1 MKREALSLAFF
12 PLSAKRRPM
21 LQVLAGVLL
30 PLVLGA
36 SLASGADAGG
46 LARLRA
52 RGTLRWGGDIQGGE
66 PYVYRDPR
74 DSSRLVGFE
83 VEIADGLARRL
94 GVRAEFVQ
102 NDWQNLIPSLE
113 RGDFDVILNGLEVTP
128 ARRERVAFTR
138 PYYAFTETLV
148 VRRNSP
154 VQQLPE
160 LAGARV
166 GTLNASLASDLLAAT
181 PGVQV
186 VLYEG
191 VQEPYLDLEDG
202 RLAAVVLDNIIA
214 SRYGL
219 TRPTLRAAA
228 SVGAGV
234 YALAVRPDEPQLL
247 RSLDDALAGLIHEGE
262 LRAILTRWQLWDQ
275 NQVQLER
282 IKAPDATAAPTLARS
297 ARPDAR
303 PSQEVAAGRQAQ
315 TLQQLPLFLRAAG
328 FTLLIS
334 ALAMG
339 LAVAGGLLLSVA
351 GLHGGPVLR
360 PVVRTYIEVFRG
372 TPVLLQLYVL
382 YYGLAPLLT
391 LSAFTAAV
399 VGLGLNYA
407 AYEAELYRAGLQA
420 VPPGQSEA
428 ALALGMSRALTLRRI
443 ILPQALR
450 VAVPGIANDFIA
462 LLKDSSLVSV
472 ITVVELTKQM
482 TISAVDVRGWLGP
495 GLLCAALYL
504 ALSYPLSRLA
514 RRLERRLSPVPA

>member
-1 MKREALSLAFF
+1 M
-12 PLSAKRRPM
+12 
-21 LQVLAGVLL
+21 LAGVLL
-30 PLVLGA
+30 SLVLGA
-36 SLASGADAGG
+36 H
-46 LARLRA
+46 LARADDLAPPRA
-52 RGTLRWGGDIQGGE
+52 SGTLRWGGDIQGGE
-66 PYVYRDPR
+66 PYAYQDP
-74 DSSRLVGFE
+74 SNTSRLIGFE

-113 RGDFDVILNGLEVTP
+113 RGDFDIILNGLEVTP
-128 ARRERVAFTR
+128 ARRARLAFTR
-138 PYYAFTETLV
+138 PYYAFTETLI
-148 VRRNSP
+148 VRRDSP
-154 VQQLPE
+154 VRELRE

-166 GTLNASLASDLLAAT
+166 GTLNASFAYDLLSAT

-219 TRPTLRAAA
+219 TRPALRAAA
-228 SVGAGV
+228 TVGAGV
-234 YALAVRPDEPQLL
+234 YAIGLRRDEPQLL
-247 RSLDDALAGLIHEGE
+247 RRVDDALAAMIRDGE
-262 LRAILTRWQLWDQ
+262 LQAILTRWHLWDEHQ
-275 NQVQLER
+275 MQLGEL
-282 IKAPDATAAPTLARS
+282 AAATTAATVPLQHEVGGEGS
-297 ARPDAR
+297 
-303 PSQEVAAGRQAQ
+303 PSPPAAGSQQAHI
-315 TLQQLPLFLRAAG
+315 LGQLPLFLRAAG

-334 ALAMG
+334 ALAMA
-339 LAVAGGLLLSVA
+339 LAVVGGLVLSVAGRYGGLLL
-351 GLHGGPVLR
+351 R
-360 PVVRTYIEVFRG
+360 PLTRTYIELFRG

-391 LSAFTAAV
+391 LNAFTAAV

-420 VPPGQSEA
+420 VPIGQSEA

-450 VAVPGIANDFIA
+450 VALPGIANDFIA

-482 TISAVDVRGWLGP
+482 TITAVDVRGWLGP

-514 RRLERRLSPVPA
+514 RRLERRLSPVSA